1 MELAILMTVLIVLLV
16 IGVPVAFALLGASI
30 ACFLALDIPLVVVF
44 QRMAA
49 GVSTFSLMAIPF
61 FVFAG
66 DLMYRAGIAGR
77 LVQIAEAAFGRSR
90 GGLGLVTVGASTMFG
105 AVSGSAIA
113 SASAIGATL
122 MPPMKEKGYDA
133 DYAVNVTATA
143 AIVGL
148 LIPPSHNMIIFS
160 AASGIGVPIGDLFL
174 AGVVPGII
182 TAFLLAVATWR
193 VAVKRGYPRGVFPGW
208 SPFLRAILLAIPGLF
223 AAVIIM
229 GGILS
234 GMFTATESSAI
245 AVIYTII
252 IGTLAYRSLGWAKF
266 REAAAQSVRIT
277 SMVLMIIGAATA
289 FGYALAILE
298 APTQLASMITAIT
311 DNPILI
317 LLIINV
323 ILLLLGTFMDM
334 SPLIIIMTPILLPV
348 VQKIGVD
355 PVHFGIIMMLNLGIG
370 LVTPPVGSVLFV
382 ASAIGRTRME
392 TALRTIWPFYGALV
406 LSLILITYFP
416 ALSLALPQWM
426 KGAGG

>member
-1 MELAILMTVLIVLLV
+1 MELAILMGVLLVLLV
-16 IGVPVAFALLGASI
+16 IGVPVAFALMGASI
-30 ACFLALDIPLVVVF
+30 ACFIALDIPLVVVF

-66 DLMYRAGIAGR
+66 DLMYRAGIADR

-90 GGLGLVTVGASTMFG
+90 GGLGIVTVGASTLFG

-113 SASAIGATL
+113 SASAIGSTI
-122 MPPMKEKGYDA
+122 MPSMKARGYGD

-148 LIPPSHNMIIFS
+148 LIPPSHNMIIYS
-160 AASGIGVPIGDLFL
+160 AASGIGVSIGDLFL
-174 AGVVPGII
+174 AGVFPGIL
-182 TAFLLAVATWR
+182 TAFLLALVSWL

-208 SPFLRAILLAIPGLF
+208 APFLRAILLAIPGMF

-245 AVIYTII
+245 AVVYTIV
-252 IGTLAYRSLGWAKF
+252 IGAFAYRSLGWKRF
-266 REAAAQSVRIT
+266 REAATQSVRIT
-277 SMVLMIIGAATA
+277 AMVLLIIGAATA
-289 FGYALAILE
+289 FGHALAILE
-298 APTQLASMITAIT
+298 APTQLAGLISSIT
-311 DNPILI
+311 DNPILV

-334 SPLIIIMTPILLPV
+334 SPLIIITSPILLPV
-348 VQKIGVD
+348 VMKLGVD

-382 ASAIGRTRME
+382 ASAIGKTRME

-406 LSLILITYFP
+406 VALMLVTYWP
-416 ALSLALPQWM
+416 ALSLTLPGLF
-426 KGAGG
+426 K

>member
-1 MELAILMTVLIVLLV
+1 MELAILMGVLLV
-16 IGVPVAFALLGASI
+16 LLAIGVPVAFALMGASI
-30 ACFLALDIPLVVVF
+30 TCFIALDIPLVVVF

-66 DLMYRAGIAGR
+66 DLMYRAGIADR

-90 GGLGLVTVGASTMFG
+90 GGLGVVTVGASTLFG

-113 SASAIGATL
+113 SASAIGSTI
-122 MPPMKEKGYDA
+122 MPAMKARGYGD

-148 LIPPSHNMIIFS
+148 LIPPSHNMIIYS
-160 AASGIGVPIGDLFL
+160 AASGIGVSIGDLFL
-174 AGVVPGII
+174 AGVFPGIL
-182 TAFLLAVATWR
+182 TAFLLALVSWL

-208 SPFLRAILLAIPGLF
+208 APFLRAILLAIPGLF

-245 AVIYTII
+245 AVVYTIV
-252 IGTLAYRSLGWAKF
+252 IGTFAYRSLGWTRF
-266 REAAAQSVRIT
+266 RQAATQSVRIT
-277 SMVLMIIGAATA
+277 AMVLLIIGAATA
-289 FGYALAILE
+289 FGHALAILE
-298 APTQLASMITAIT
+298 APSQLAGLITSIT
-311 DNPILI
+311 DNPILV

-334 SPLIIIMTPILLPV
+334 SPLIIITTPILLPV
-348 VQKIGVD
+348 AVDVGVD

-382 ASAIGRTRME
+382 ASAIGKTRME
-392 TALRTIWPFYGALV
+392 TALKTIWPFYGSLV
-406 LSLILITYFP
+406 LALMLVTFWP
-416 ALSLALPQWM
+416 ALSLTLPGLF
-426 KGAGG
+426 K